1 MTIRNLAIVTAIVA
15 LVNGLQGLLIPAQF
29 IAPWG
34 IELPEAGLLVTR
46 IFGAH
51 VLSLAVIDWF
61 ARNDLRGGARPG
73 AERGIVLANVLL
85 PAVTIVILVVGIV
98 GGIVSAFGWATVAL
112 LAVLGVGWVYFG
124 LLERGTGRTD
134 ALSRGGA

>member
-1 MTIRNLAIVTAIVA
+1 MTIHNLAIVTAVVA
-15 LVNGLQGLLIPAQF
+15 LVNGGQGLLIPAQF

-34 IELPEAGLLVTR
+34 IELPGAGLLVTR

-61 ARNDLRGGARPG
+61 ARNDLRGGGRPG

-85 PAVTIVILVVGIV
+85 PAVTIGILVVAIL
-98 GGIVSAFGWATVAL
+98 GGVVSAFAWATVAL
-112 LAVLGVGWVYFG
+112 LAILGVGWAYFG
-124 LLERGTGRTD
+124 LLERGTRT
-134 ALSRGGA
+134 AGAA